1 MMKTVAEQVEAWY
14 RQSVEEQGSK
24 FTKVEFSSNEP
35 ADPMRGSAGI
45 GLETPTLLASITFWN
60 KGDVAV
66 LGLHKKSKKDF
77 IFDDRTLKPGENIPG
92 LLERYFQQIIEQN

>member
-1 MMKTVAEQVEAWY
+1 MMTIIEQVESWY
-14 RQSVEEQGSK
+14 RDNAQR
-24 FTKVEFSSNEP
+24 F
-35 ADPMRGSAGI
+35 ADSLNRMDIFPNTSDPIRGGVVI
-45 GLETPTLLASITFWN
+45 EMETPALVASITFWN

-66 LGLHKKSKKDF
+66 LGLHKESKKDF